1 MSQITELRQC
11 FLSGLP
17 EEAQADHFVPPPEQ
31 IYVPS
36 AHRRALSFDAPLV
49 LGGRGAGKTLWLSA
63 LKDVRQRE
71 LLAQAFDLQELRSID
86 VSVGFSTQDAG
97 ANAPDARTLGD
108 LLQKRFE
115 PYDIWSAV
123 VLNALAPQQFQDK
136 KRWSERT
143 QWVADNGEQ
152 VSQLLQ
158 ETEQKNL
165 QTARK
170 QLVLF
175 DGLDTT
181 APRSWA
187 HTQLLLKGLLMLA
200 HEFRRYQT
208 LRLKLF
214 LRPDMLAERTSV
226 AFPDS
231 SKLVSNAV
239 GLKWDD
245 SNLYG
250 LLFQYLGNTV
260 DRAGTAFRDFAAQA
274 TGVEWHQTGES
285 YPVPQGLRDDRER
298 QQKLFHALAGK
309 SMGTAHK
316 RGDTWKWLPNHLSD
330 TDAYVSPRSFIAAVR
345 NAADESAKRDPDGK
359 GKTVLLWQAIQTGVA
374 SASKIRVD
382 EMTEDFPWVSD
393 AIKPLKG
400 LAVPCEEKEILARWK
415 TSGTLATI
423 LAVKEDQSRLPPIDV
438 TENRPHSLIEALK
451 ALKIFSTRA
460 DGRIDVPDIIRV
472 EAGMP
477 RRGGVPVRKKA

>member
-1 MSQITELRQC
+1 MSQISELRQC
-11 FLSGLP
+11 FLEGLP
-17 EEAQADHFVPPPEQ
+17 AESQADHFVPPPEQ

-36 AHRRALSFDAPLV
+36 AHRRALSLDAPLV

-63 LKDVRQRE
+63 LKDTPQRK
-71 LLAQAFDLQELRSID
+71 LLAHAFDLPELLSVD

-97 ANAPDARTLGD
+97 VSAPDARTLGN
-108 LLQKRFE
+108 LLQKKLE

-123 VLNALAPQQFQDK
+123 ILNAFVPRQFSDK
-136 KRWSERT
+136 KLWSERA
-143 QWVADNGEQ
+143 QWVANNGEQ
-152 VSQLLQ
+152 VSRLLQ
-158 ETEQKNL
+158 EAEQDNL
-165 QTARK
+165 RNDKK

-181 APRSWA
+181 APRSWEE
-187 HTQLLLKGLLMLA
+187 TQSLLRGLLMLA

-239 GLKWDD
+239 GLDWKDND
-245 SNLYG
+245 LYG
-250 LLFQYLGNTV
+250 LLFQYVGN
-260 DRAGTAFRDFAAQA
+260 APGTHGAVFRDFAAQVIG
-274 TGVEWHQTGES
+274 TEWNKAGES
-285 YPVPQGLRDDRER
+285 YPVPKGLRDDQER

-309 SMGTAHK
+309 SMGNGAQ
-316 RGDTWKWLPNHLSD
+316 RGDTWKWVPNHLSD
-330 TDAYVSPRSFIAAVR
+330 TDAYVSPRSFIAALR
-345 NAADESAKRDPDGK
+345 NAAEKSSTRDADGK
-359 GKTVLLWQAIQTGVA
+359 GKTALLWQAIQDGVA
-374 SASKIRVD
+374 SASRIRVR
-382 EMTEDFPWVSD
+382 EMTEDFPWVDD

-400 LAVPCEEKEILARWK
+400 LAVPCSEDEILKYWK
-415 TSGTLATI
+415 GAGTLAAI
-423 LAVKEDQSRLPPIDV
+423 LKIKEDQLRLPPIDV
-438 TENRPHSLIEALK
+438 VENKPQSLIEALK

-477 RRGGVPVRKKA
+477 RRGGVPVRR